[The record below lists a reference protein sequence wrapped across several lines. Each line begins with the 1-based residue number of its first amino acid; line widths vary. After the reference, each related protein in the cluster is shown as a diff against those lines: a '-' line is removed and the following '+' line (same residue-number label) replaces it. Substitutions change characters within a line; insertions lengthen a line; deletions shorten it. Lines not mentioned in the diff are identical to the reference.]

1 MIHPR
6 RPTALTSLLRRI
18 ALVCLSAALAW
29 AAAPIGKMLPSRV
42 LAAGIARE
50 DAGFEQAAMTPAQSA
65 QTAASAAIT
74 TVDTSAFPEVRAYLA
89 VSEFEGSRVP
99 GLPLSAFEIREN
111 NSPAAIRGVSEEE
124 TGLQLAFVIESSNVF
139 SKRDRE
145 ALTRLDYVKTAVIN
159 FAVGETRPFMRD
171 ALDDV
176 SLYTPE
182 GPLLEH
188 STVGGEIRNALIS
201 YQSDFLFETD
211 LFGLIRQSLGAVTA
225 EAPRLGMRR
234 EIVIFSSGIDASA
247 DAEVATLAAQ
257 AAAQNIVIHTVLV
270 GPENSEGA
278 LAAENLKGL
287 ALLTGGSFRYFE
299 NPNSTTALWDALVS
313 QRTQYRL
320 VYRSR
325 VAQSGQQTLTATV
338 NVGGSVVTSTPA
350 VYSVTIQPP
359 VVSILEL
366 PAEIVRATDEAG
378 TDPTTIE
385 PRLQTLTVQVNFPDN
400 LLRPVT
406 KLQLLVDGAVV
417 DERTSPPLDSV
428 IWDLSGYGETAAHGV
443 QVVAIDEL
451 GLEGRSDIANV
462 LVRVSI
468 PAPVTRFA
476 GPALIVLAGVGVL
489 GVALIAVVFAIVVYV
504 RRPTVITTV
513 VRDTSQ
519 RVKEFTEPFMPTP
532 LRGSPHTRSKAYLEM
547 AVTDQPPH
555 PPIELI
561 GDNLRM
567 GRDGTLAQIIFPDRS
582 VSRLHAR
589 ITEETDGVFF
599 IYDEGSTSGTW
610 VNYNQVPMTGQ
621 PLQHGDLI
629 NLGRVQLRF
638 IMRKL
643 AEAPPLATAPLA
655 TPVAEPAPPAFSI
668 VEDHSTELFESAIAS
683 LAPEVSPVQE
693 QTDQATRA
701 QEVTPLASNTP
712 LGDDAYRTEAFDP
725 AFNPMPQEPEAD
737 DKPAGTDP
745 GEKK

>member
-1 MIHPR
+1 M
-6 RPTALTSLLRRI
+6 
-18 ALVCLSAALAW
+18 SAALVW
-29 AAAPIGKMLPSRV
+29 AAAS
-42 LAAGIARE
+42 
-50 DAGFEQAAMTPAQSA
+50 PAWSA

-89 VSEFEGSRVP
+89 VSGLEGSRVP
-99 GLPLSAFEIREN
+99 GLSLSAFQISEN
-111 NSPAAIRGVSEEE
+111 NSPAAITNVSEEE
-124 TGLQLAFVIESSNVF
+124 TGLQLAVVIESSNVF
-139 SKRDRE
+139 SRRDRE
-145 ALTRLDYVKTAVIN
+145 ALTRLDHVKTAVIN
-159 FAVGETRPFMRD
+159 FAVGETRPFMKD

-176 SLYTPE
+176 SLYAPE
-182 GPLLEH
+182 GPILEH

-225 EAPRLGMRR
+225 EPPRLGMRR

-257 AAAQNIVIHTVLV
+257 AVAQNIVIHTVLV
-270 GPENSEGA
+270 GPEGSEGA
-278 LAAENLKGL
+278 PAAENLKGL

-299 NPNSTTALWDALVS
+299 NPSSTTALWDALVS

-325 VAQSGQQTLTATV
+325 VAQSGQQTIIASV
-338 NVGGSVVTSTPA
+338 NVGGSIVTSSPA
-350 VYSVTIQPP
+350 AYSVTIQPP
-359 VVSILEL
+359 LVSVLDL

-378 TDPTTIE
+378 ADPTTIE
-385 PRLQTLTVQVNFPDN
+385 PRLQTLAVQVNFLDGLP
-400 LLRPVT
+400 RAVT

-417 DERTSPPLDSV
+417 DERTSPPLDGV
-428 IWDLSGYGETAAHGV
+428 TWDLSGYGETAAHGV
-443 QVVAIDEL
+443 QVVAVDEL

-462 LVRVSI
+462 LVRVNI
-468 PAPVTRFA
+468 PAPVARFA
-476 GPALIVLAGVGVL
+476 GPALLVLAGVGVL

-547 AVTDQPPH
+547 AAPDQDQPH
-555 PPIELI
+555 PPIELL

-643 AEAPPLATAPLA
+643 AEAETAPPA
-655 TPVAEPAPPAFSI
+655 TPVAESAPPVFSI
-668 VEDHSTELFESAIAS
+668 VEDHSTEPFEPAIV
-683 LAPEVSPVQE
+683 APEVKPVQE
-693 QTDQATRA
+693 QTDQGARTP
-701 QEVTPLASNTP
+701 EVTP

-725 AFNPMPQEPEAD
+725 AFNPMPPEPEPD
-737 DKPAGTDP
+737 DKPAGTGP

>member
-6 RPTALTSLLRRI
+6 RLTALTVLLRRI
-18 ALVCLSAALAW
+18 ALVCMSAALVW
-29 AAAPIGKMLPSRV
+29 AAAS
-42 LAAGIARE
+42 
-50 DAGFEQAAMTPAQSA
+50 PAQSA

-99 GLPLSAFEIREN
+99 GLSLSAFQISEN
-111 NSPAAIRGVSEEE
+111 NSPAAITGLSEEE
-124 TGLQLAFVIESSNVF
+124 TGLQLAFVLESSNVF
-139 SKRDRE
+139 SRRDRE

-159 FAVGETRPFMRD
+159 FAVGETRPFMKD

-176 SLYTPE
+176 SLYAPE
-182 GPLLEH
+182 GPILEH

-211 LFGLIRQSLGAVTA
+211 LFGLIRQGLSAVTA
-225 EAPRLGMRR
+225 EPPRLGMRR

-257 AAAQNIVIHTVLV
+257 AVAQNIVIHTVLV

-299 NPNSTTALWDALVS
+299 DPNSTTALWDALVS
-313 QRTQYRL
+313 QRTQYRV

-325 VAQSGQQTLTATV
+325 VAQSGQQTITASV
-338 NVGGSVVTSTPA
+338 NVGGSVVTSAPA
-350 VYSVTIQPP
+350 AYSVTIQPP
-359 VVSILEL
+359 LVSILDL
-366 PAEIVRATDEAG
+366 PAEIVRATDDAG
-378 TDPTTIE
+378 ADPATIE
-385 PRLQTLTVQVNFPDN
+385 PRLQTLAVQVNFPDN
-400 LLRPVT
+400 LPRPVT

-428 IWDLSGYGETAAHGV
+428 TWDLSGYGETAAHGV
-443 QVVAIDEL
+443 QVVAVDEL

-462 LVRVSI
+462 LVRLSI

-476 GPALIVLAGVGVL
+476 GPALLVLAGVGVL

-547 AVTDQPPH
+547 AAPDQDQPH
-555 PPIELI
+555 PPIELL

-643 AEAPPLATAPLA
+643 AEAETAPPA
-655 TPVAEPAPPAFSI
+655 APAVEPARPAFSI
-668 VEDHSTELFESAIAS
+668 VEDHSTEAFEPAIV
-683 LAPEVSPVQE
+683 APEVKPVEE
-693 QTDQATRA
+693 QTDQGARA
-701 QEVTPLASNTP
+701 SEMMPLAPSGNTP
-712 LGDDAYRTEAFDP
+712 LGDDTYRTEAFDP

-737 DKPAGTDP
+737 DKPAAAGP

>member
-1 MIHPR
+1 MIHSR

-18 ALVCLSAALAW
+18 ALVCLSA
-29 AAAPIGKMLPSRV
+29 V
-42 LAAGIARE
+42 LVWVAVA
-50 DAGFEQAAMTPAQSA
+50 PAQSA